1 MDRTWRRIRPILATV
16 LVLLSLFA
24 FAGSVSADPGPTP
37 NGLTGACNMLRAWDA
52 DPRNGMDHAMA
63 VNNPNGNIGMARA
76 VARSGSGC

>member
-1 MDRTWRRIRPILATV
+1 MDRTRGRIRLVLTTG

-37 NGLTGACNMLRAWDA
+37 NGLTGACNMVRAWDA

-63 VNNPNGNIGMARA
+63 VNNANGNTGMARA